1 MVVPDQIID
10 RTRAGRPTTFFG
22 DGLVVHVGFADPF
35 CGDLSAR
42 LVDSAGRVGQTVH
55 AGGAYV
61 AMEGPLFSTRA
72 ESHLYRSWD
81 AAIIGMTAI
90 PEAKLAR
97 EAEIAYAMLATAT
110 DYDVWHE
117 SEADVTAAAV
127 AEIVAQ
133 NVQSAQR
140 IVADVALN
148 LPPDWTSTADG
159 ALFGAIMTDPRRI
172 PAGTLERYSLADR
185 RPPAVTAGSAVE
197 LAVVGAIALDEI
209 HSQAGDVDQLLGG
222 SAVYASLAASL
233 LAQAAPISVIGD
245 DFDLALLQPLIE
257 RGVRLD
263 GVVNAKGPNFRWSCR
278 YSPDGDFRET
288 LYTRAGVYDT
298 HPIIVA
304 EAIRYARFVLLT
316 AGNPEQNRRAIE
328 QMISPE
334 LVAIDTIE
342 REVAERREEFR
353 DQLQHADL
361 VSINTLEAAHLI
373 QWSGDQDDPALP
385 LAAWREINALGP
397 SIFILKKASHGVEIF
412 ERQRRVSI
420 GAVPNVQ
427 ATDPTGAGD
436 TFISAVLSALARGQ
450 DLIQAA
456 VWGCATAS
464 FAIEA
469 FGIDGILR
477 ATPEAIRQR
486 IPQITIEHL
495 DPSTPLPQSR

>member
-1 MVVPDQIID
+1 MSSDHPNALLAVIGGSGFYKMPGLEAVERWQPDTPFGPTSDEIVIGALHGKRVAFLPRHGVGHRLMPHEIPVRANIWALKALGVQGILAVSAVGSLRQEIVPGHMVVPDQIID

-97 EAEIAYAMLATAT
+97 EAEVAYAMLATAT

-172 PAGTLERYSLADR
+172 PAETLERYSL
-185 RPPAVTAGSAVE
+185 
-197 LAVVGAIALDEI
+197 
-209 HSQAGDVDQLLGG
+209 
-222 SAVYASLAASL
+222 
-233 LAQAAPISVIGD
+233 
-245 DFDLALLQPLIE
+245 LIE
-257 RGVRLD
+257 GRL
-263 GVVNAKGPNFRWSCR
+263 P
-278 YSPDGDFRET
+278 
-288 LYTRAGVYDT
+288 
-298 HPIIVA
+298 
-304 EAIRYARFVLLT
+304 
-316 AGNPEQNRRAIE
+316 
-328 QMISPE
+328 
-334 LVAIDTIE
+334 
-342 REVAERREEFR
+342 
-353 DQLQHADL
+353 
-361 VSINTLEAAHLI
+361 
-373 QWSGDQDDPALP
+373 
-385 LAAWREINALGP
+385 
-397 SIFILKKASHGVEIF
+397 
-412 ERQRRVSI
+412 
-420 GAVPNVQ
+420 
-427 ATDPTGAGD
+427 
-436 TFISAVLSALARGQ
+436 
-450 DLIQAA
+450 
-456 VWGCATAS
+456 
-464 FAIEA
+464 
-469 FGIDGILR
+469 
-477 ATPEAIRQR
+477 
-486 IPQITIEHL
+486 
-495 DPSTPLPQSR
+495 